1 MRRINMNIN
10 EINKRNSDTIAWI
23 LGFNAV
29 TKKKLEDY
37 INERGVKYVLNNYRT
52 LKFSIDEIERIGI
65 LKRVLEK
72 IDGDIDTINFGD
84 VDEF

>member
-1 MRRINMNIN
+1 MDIN
-10 EINKRNSDTIAWI
+10 EINKRNSDTVAWI
-23 LGFNAV
+23 LGFNTV

-37 INERGVKYVLNNYRT
+37 INEHGVKYVLKNYRT
-52 LKFSIDEIERIGI
+52 LKFSLDEIERIGI
-65 LKRVLEK
+65 LKRVVEQ

>member
-1 MRRINMNIN
+1 MNIN

>member
-1 MRRINMNIN
+1 MNIN

-37 INERGVKYVLNNYRT
+37 INEHGVKYVLNNYRT
-52 LKFSIDEIERIGI
+52 LNFSLDEIERIGI

-72 IDGDIDTINFGD
+72 FDGDIDTINFGD

>member
-1 MRRINMNIN
+1 MNIYD
-10 EINKRNSDTIAWI
+10 INKRNSDTIAWI

-37 INERGVKYVLNNYRT
+37 INEHGVKYVLMNYRT

-65 LKRVLEK
+65 LKRVVEQ
-72 IDGDIDTINFGD
+72 IGGDIDTINFGD
-84 VDEF
+84 VDDF

>member
-1 MRRINMNIN
+1 MKIN

-37 INERGVKYVLNNYRT
+37 INEHGVKYVLKNYRT
-52 LKFSIDEIERIGI
+52 LKFSLDEIERIGI